1 MFKRF
6 LLIISLISIPS
17 YAQEL
22 TSDITGTVSN
32 TAGNNVSN
40 ARVVLIYE
48 PTNSETVRVTGANGR
63 FSFGGLKPGG
73 PYTVSV
79 SSADFNSEEV
89 SNVNLVVGDTTR
101 LNFILESIDEVVVVA
116 ERTERLDT
124 GYGFGTALTAEDI
137 EKNVSVQRDLKD
149 FVRLNPLVSLDDAE
163 ENYEAI

>member
-22 TSDITGTVSN
+22 TSDITGTVLN
-32 TAGNNVSN
+32 TSGNNVSN
-40 ARVVLIYE
+40 ARVVLTYE
-48 PTNSETVRVTGANGR
+48 PTNSESVRVTGANGR

-101 LNFILESIDEVVVVA
+101 LNCMLETIDEVVVVA
-116 ERTERLDT
+116 E
-124 GYGFGTALTAEDI
+124 
-137 EKNVSVQRDLKD
+137 
-149 FVRLNPLVSLDDAE
+149 
-163 ENYEAI
+163 

>member
-40 ARVVLIYE
+40 ARVVLTYE

-63 FSFGGLKPGG
+63 FSFGG
-73 PYTVSV
+73 
-79 SSADFNSEEV
+79 
-89 SNVNLVVGDTTR
+89 
-101 LNFILESIDEVVVVA
+101 
-116 ERTERLDT
+116 
-124 GYGFGTALTAEDI
+124 
-137 EKNVSVQRDLKD
+137 
-149 FVRLNPLVSLDDAE
+149 
-163 ENYEAI
+163 